1 MSAARNL
8 VPCLLELGGKC
19 PGIIDHSASINMAT
33 QKILMSKLSNAGQTC
48 IAVDYVLCHES
59 KKDGFIA
66 KARQVIAEAYGEMRE
81 VETAGKVV
89 NEFHYKRLC
98 GMLADHGGEVVIG
111 NANAH
116 NDMYLKPTVI
126 LNPRKDAACMTE
138 EIFGPILPVITYKDI
153 NEAIDYIRYEQEK
166 PLAVYFFGD
175 RGSANMDKVKKMT
188 SSGGFVC
195 NEAVLQVTSEYL
207 PFGGVGESGYGRYH
221 GSSGFE
227 EFSNMKSCLE
237 RPTLDFAPFNTMFPP
252 YSAEQKE

>member
-1 MSAARNL
+1 
-8 VPCLLELGGKC
+8 
-19 PGIIDHSASINMAT
+19 
-33 QKILMSKLSNAGQTC
+33 
-48 IAVDYVLCHES
+48 
-59 KKDGFIA
+59 
-66 KARQVIAEAYGEMRE
+66 MRE
-81 VETAGKVV
+81 IETAGKVV
-89 NEFHYKRLC
+89 NEMHYKRLC

-126 LNPRKDAACMTE
+126 LNPRKDAGCLSE

-153 NEAIDYIRYEQEK
+153 DEAIDYVRYEQEK
-166 PLAVYFFGD
+166 PLAVYFYGD
-175 RGSANMDKVKKMT
+175 RGSANMEKVKKTT
-188 SSGGFVC
+188 SSGAFVC

-221 GSSGFE
+221 GASGFQ

-252 YSAEQKE
+252 YSAEQKDSIKKNMGSMFNATQASCCKKLSLCCTIFWLLIALVVVLCVMQPWNTVEIDSPKEL